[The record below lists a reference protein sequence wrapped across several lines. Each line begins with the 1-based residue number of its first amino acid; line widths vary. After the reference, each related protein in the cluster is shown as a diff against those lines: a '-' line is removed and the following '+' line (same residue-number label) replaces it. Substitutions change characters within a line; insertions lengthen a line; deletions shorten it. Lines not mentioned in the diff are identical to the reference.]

1 MITFLLLS
9 AMGLLSSKTY
19 TNLFKT
25 GAKIE

>member
-9 AMGLLSSKTY
+9 AMGLLLSKTY
-19 TNLFKT
+19 SNLFKA